1 MDDHDDHATEL
12 ARYGSAVARF
22 YIWVG
27 ICICYL
33 WVVFGVVIGLL
44 IMKDGSKLFGAGV
57 IALGLIA
64 WKIAGRLKRLKN
76 GGD

>member
-1 MDDHDDHATEL
+1 MNDHNENIRQL
-12 ARYGSAVARF
+12 ARYGSAVAHF
-22 YIWVG
+22 YLWFG

-33 WVVFGVVIGLL
+33 WVVFGVIIGLL
-44 IMKDGSKLFGAGV
+44 IMNDGSKFFGAGV
-57 IALGLIA
+57 IALGLLA